1 MTNVRDELIELRG
14 LRFHYRDWSSSNP
27 DAKDLVLLHGYTSH
41 ARSWDE
47 FAAAMS
53 DTYRVLALDQRGH
66 GETQWAPPQAYGT
79 REMVTD
85 LEAFVAAMGL
95 NDFTLL
101 GLSMGGIVAIGY
113 AGVRPTELSRLVI
126 VDIAPEIAAEGLQK
140 IVTNV
145 ARSDTFATRE
155 EAFAR
160 ARQDNPIPPLEHHRS
175 RVYNSLMRTEEGLWT
190 YRYDRALRD
199 ASVPREAITAEE
211 GWKLVANF
219 NVPTL
224 LVRGELS
231 DILAPDIAARM
242 AKDIPDCQLT
252 EIAGS
257 GHPVPLDQPEP
268 FLEVTRAFLPG

>member
-1 MTNVRDELIELRG
+1 MTDVRDELIELRG
-14 LRFHYRDWSSSNP
+14 LRFHYRDWPSSKP
-27 DAKDLVLLHGYTSH
+27 GAKDLVLLHGYTGH
-41 ARSWDE
+41 ARSWDA

-95 NDFTLL
+95 SDFTLL

-113 AGVRPTELSRLVI
+113 AGVRPPELSRLVI
-126 VDIAPEIAAEGLQK
+126 VDIAPEIAAEGYQK
-140 IVTNV
+140 ILTNV

-160 ARQDNPIPPLEHHRS
+160 ARQDNSIPPEDHHRH

-199 ASVPREAITAEE
+199 ASIPREPITAEE
-211 GWKLVANF
+211 GWKYVQNF

-224 LVRGELS
+224 LIRGELS
-231 DILAPDIAARM
+231 DILSPDIAERM
-242 AKDIPDCQLT
+242 AKEIPDCELQ
-252 EIAGS
+252 EIPGS
-257 GHPVPLDQPEP
+257 GHPVPLDKPEP
-268 FLEVTRAFLPG
+268 FLEVARTFLTG